1 MMSWPVLTGERRI
14 HKVSCFAHL
23 DYHTTWCRIILL
35 FLFLSHCFFDLIKNS
50 CYCSI
55 DVALLCHLYIYIL
68 TNSLFILADCL
79 PLPLYKQ
86 TAYHCCLPEKSTREN
101 KLLSENY
108 NYLSRSF
115 QCLKRPYFAF
125 LTARKRAQ
133 KSEQRKLREVL
144 CLQGLRHASRA
155 RRIEEKKYD

>member
-1 MMSWPVLTGERRI
+1 MLFHCFLHCYFVLFVNNSLLVFPWWILFFLVFLPWHRSLCTWNGAAMMSWPVLTGERRI

-68 TNSLFILADCL
+68 TNSLFILSDCL
-79 PLPLYKQ
+79 PSPPTGRQ
-86 TAYHCCLPEKSTREN
+86 RITTACPRNQREKTNYYQRITIIYYGKFST
-101 KLLSENY
+101 
-108 NYLSRSF
+108 
-115 QCLKRPYFAF
+115 
-125 LTARKRAQ
+125 
-133 KSEQRKLREVL
+133 
-144 CLQGLRHASRA
+144 
-155 RRIEEKKYD
+155 